1 MRRLLIAMT
10 ILLSAC
16 NLVADPTA
24 DEICPSRAVDFDAA
38 EEISLDGLKGLQWTP
53 RGIPVGTILYFP
65 GGGFNSVSRFDIPSQ
80 VVRLVDVG
88 WVVRSVEYTTGDP
101 DQAFDDAW
109 HWATQRH
116 AAPTVA
122 VGHSAGGT
130 IAQDLGV
137 DGLYVQAWTS
147 VSAPVDSNSLGHY
160 GGLWE
165 YWAKEIPDFDPPHA
179 RADHLSAPGYM
190 VHGDHDLIVHEGQPA
205 FMLGAYETA
214 GAGSSISYDYVNT
227 GPETCRGHLPWC
239 GMNMESWETWLE
251 GIR

>member
-116 AAPTVA
+116 AAPT
-122 VGHSAGGT
+122 
-130 IAQDLGV
+130 
-137 DGLYVQAWTS
+137 
-147 VSAPVDSNSLGHY
+147 
-160 GGLWE
+160 
-165 YWAKEIPDFDPPHA
+165 
-179 RADHLSAPGYM
+179 
-190 VHGDHDLIVHEGQPA
+190 QPA
-205 FMLGAYETA
+205 GRSHRTSGWMASTSRRGLPSRLRWIPTLLATTG
-214 GAGSSISYDYVNT
+214 GSGSTGQRRSRTSILRTLEPTIS
-227 GPETCRGHLPWC
+227 RLPATWC
-239 GMNMESWETWLE
+239 M
-251 GIR
+251 GITT